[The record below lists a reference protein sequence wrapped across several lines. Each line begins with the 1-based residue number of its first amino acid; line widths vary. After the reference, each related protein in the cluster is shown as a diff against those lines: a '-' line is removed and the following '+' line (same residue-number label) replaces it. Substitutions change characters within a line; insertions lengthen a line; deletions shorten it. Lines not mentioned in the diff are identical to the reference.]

1 MYRIATMNGSQ
12 PAIIKAIVLGFGL
25 SLSALT
31 TSVEAGVFNWL
42 SGTEIQ
48 WSPEIK
54 GVLTENGK
62 PVTNRE
68 VKRRLYYEG
77 KERYDNTTTDGNG
90 RFHFPLTTKKVRR
103 VLFDV
108 SVSME
113 IYVTHYPHKDDQDL
127 VFRIANLN
135 HLNYKGLDLIASD
148 MQCELTATT
157 KTEQLKYLENPEMLD
172 IAPAFSSKCR
182 FTHSGTAVFS
192 DEELQQLIDEDAKNI
207 ESL

>member
-1 MYRIATMNGSQ
+1 MLGWQ
-12 PAIIKAIVLGFGL
+12 PLYNKAMAAGLGLIL
-25 SLSALT
+25 SVLT
-31 TSVEAGVFNWL
+31 TNVEAGVFGWL
-42 SGTEIQ
+42 KRTEIK

-54 GVLTENGK
+54 GVVTEHGK

-68 VKRRLYYEG
+68 VKRRSYYEG
-77 KERYDNTTTDGNG
+77 EERFDSTTTDDNG
-90 RFHFPLTTKKVRR
+90 RFHFPQKTKKVRR

-113 IYVTHYPHKDDQDL
+113 LYVTHYPSKDNQDL

-135 HLNYKGLDLIASD
+135 HLNYRSLDLILSD
-148 MQCELTATT
+148 MQCELAAAT
-157 KTEQLKYLENPEMLD
+157 KTEQLKYLEDPELSD

-192 DEELQQLIDEDAKNI
+192 NEELQRLIDEDAKNI
-207 ESL
+207 ESF